1 MIFLFIIYSI
11 YNMYLLISYVKKILI
26 LNIIEVIS
34 WWILCVYIYC
44 RYLVKFYFKYYFIML
59 DLSRKLC
66 DMLGD
71 FELLEFKDGIIN
83 GVKWYLVVGGMGI

>member
-1 MIFLFIIYSI
+1 
-11 YNMYLLISYVKKILI
+11 MYLLIRYVKKINFEYNRSNQL
-26 LNIIEVIS
+26 LR
-34 WWILCVYIYC
+34 ILCVYIYC

-59 DLSRKLC
+59 DLMRKLC

-83 GVKWYLVVGGMGI
+83 GVKWYLVVGGIGI